1 MGAAVAV
8 PGGGKRTSSS
18 YFFMHFKQTD
28 ELLNW
33 DCPGPVSAIIFF
45 ALGRFRSPG
54 RFILEPSLRQ
64 DFHLVRFFRE
74 QAVARC
80 AKVAMRAYGDGVQF
94 TWAEV
99 GERMDLIARGLM
111 ALGHRS
117 CEMVGLCGRNM
128 PEWTQADLGILAAR
142 GVPVPL
148 YPTSN
153 AEQARFIL
161 RDAGIRIL
169 FAGEQTQVDL
179 GIELLDQGEIT
190 HLIALDA
197 TVDLRGRE
205 GVIAFQDLLRLGA
218 DPALEAPFL
227 SRLEELRPE
236 DLFTL
241 VYTSGT
247 TGDPKGV
254 MLDHANIASAMHLHD
269 LRLAVTPD
277 DVSMC
282 MLPLCHIFERAWT
295 FYVLYRGALNVY
307 LRDPQTVVKAIGEV
321 RPTLMCSVPRVY
333 EKAYAG
339 IQARMGKAAWPMRKL
354 FNWSM
359 GVALAVTRLQ
369 IAGRRPGLGLRVRHR
384 VADKLVLSKLRGLF
398 GGRCRFLPVA
408 GASLADDVNL
418 FFQAV
423 GLKLKYGYGLS
434 ETCATVS
441 CWEDGSMPLGTIGR
455 PLEGIEVKL
464 GEENE
469 LLVKGPTIMRGYY
482 NRPEDTAKVM
492 TADGFLRTGDAGA
505 MDAQGNLIFTERIKE
520 LMKTSNGQYVAPQR
534 VEGTLAKDAYIEQVA
549 IIADSRNFVSA
560 LIVPY
565 FDRLEEFA
573 REKGLTYRNPS
584 ELLRHSKV
592 VEFFESRILELQK
605 GLAKYEQVKKFTL
618 LSRPFS
624 MDLGEIT
631 PTLKLRR
638 KSIEKAF
645 RKEIEAMYAALPG
658 LPRTPKAGS

>member
-1 MGAAVAV
+1 M
-8 PGGGKRTSSS
+8 
-18 YFFMHFKQTD
+18 
-28 ELLNW
+28 
-33 DCPGPVSAIIFF
+33 
-45 ALGRFRSPG
+45 
-54 RFILEPSLRQ
+54 
-64 DFHLVRFFRE
+64 VRFFRE
-74 QAVARC
+74 MAAARG
-80 AKVAMRAYGDGVQF
+80 AKPALKAYDGGQVT
-94 TWAEV
+94 TWAEL
-99 GERMDLIARGLM
+99 GRRMDRVARGLIR
-111 ALGHRS
+111 LGHRPGA
-117 CEMVGLCGRNM
+117 MVGLCGRNM

-142 GVPVPL
+142 GVTVPL

-153 AEQARFIL
+153 LEQARFIL

-169 FAGEQTQVDL
+169 FIGERAQLEL
-179 GIELLDQGEIT
+179 GLALLDQGEID
-190 HLIALDA
+190 HLVALDPGFEPGPGARVMTFEALLALDA
-197 TVDLRGRE
+197 DGAAGPEAQARIE
-205 GVIAFQDLLRLGA
+205 GLAQ
-218 DPALEAPFL
+218 
-227 SRLEELRPE
+227 E

-254 MLDHANIASAMHLHD
+254 MLDHANLGAAMKLHD
-269 LRLAVTPD
+269 RRLSLGPD
-277 DVSMC
+277 DVSLC

-295 FYVLYRGALNVY
+295 YYVLYRGALNVY

-339 IQARMGKAAWPMRKL
+339 IHGKVAKASWPMRKL
-354 FNWSM
+354 FDW
-359 GVALAVTRLQ
+359 ALVRGHRVLALRQQGL
-369 IAGRRPGLGLRVRHR
+369 RPGPVLTASHR
-384 VADKLVLSKLRGLF
+384 VADLLVFRKLRGLF

-423 GLKLKYGYGLS
+423 GLNLKYGYGLS

-441 CWEDGSMPLGTIGR
+441 CFPDGPPAVGTIGR
-455 PLEGIEVKL
+455 PLEGLEVRL

-469 LLVKGPTIMRGYY
+469 IEVKGPTIMRGYF
-482 NRPEDTAKVM
+482 NRPDETAKVM
-492 TADGFLRTGDAGA
+492 TEDGFLRTGDAGGL
-505 MDAQGNLIFTERIKE
+505 DAAGNLVFTERLKE

-534 VEGTLAKDAYIEQVA
+534 VEGTLGKDAFIEQVA

-565 FDRLEEFA
+565 FDQLEEHA
-573 REKGLTYRNPS
+573 RAMGVTWRS
-584 ELLRHSKV
+584 QAELLRNSSV
-592 VEFFESRILELQK
+592 VEFFENRIEQLQK

-618 LSRPFS
+618 LPRPFS

-645 RKEIEAMYAALPG
+645 QAEIEAMYSALPG
-658 LPRTPKAGS
+658 LKGTSESRR

>member
-1 MGAAVAV
+1 M
-8 PGGGKRTSSS
+8 
-18 YFFMHFKQTD
+18 
-28 ELLNW
+28 
-33 DCPGPVSAIIFF
+33 
-45 ALGRFRSPG
+45 
-54 RFILEPSLRQ
+54 
-64 DFHLVRFFRE
+64 VRFFRE
-74 QAVARC
+74 MAAARG
-80 AKVAMRAYGDGVQF
+80 AKPALKAYDGGQVT
-94 TWAEV
+94 TWAER
-99 GERMDLIARGLM
+99 GRRMDRVARGLIR
-111 ALGHRS
+111 LGHRPGA
-117 CEMVGLCGRNM
+117 MVGLCGRNM

-142 GVPVPL
+142 GVTVPL

-153 AEQARFIL
+153 LEQARFIL

-169 FAGEQTQVDL
+169 FIGERAQLEL
-179 GIELLDQGEIT
+179 GLALLDQGEID
-190 HLIALDA
+190 HLVALDPGFEPGPGARVMTFEALLALDA
-197 TVDLRGRE
+197 DGAAGPEAQARIE
-205 GVIAFQDLLRLGA
+205 GLAQ
-218 DPALEAPFL
+218 
-227 SRLEELRPE
+227 E

-254 MLDHANIASAMHLHD
+254 MLDHANLGAAMKLHD
-269 LRLAVTPD
+269 RRLSLGPD
-277 DVSMC
+277 DVSLC

-295 FYVLYRGALNVY
+295 YYVLYRGALNVY

-339 IQARMGKAAWPMRKL
+339 IHGKVAKASWPMRKL
-354 FNWSM
+354 FDW
-359 GVALAVTRLQ
+359 ALVRGHRVLALRQQGL
-369 IAGRRPGLGLRVRHR
+369 RPGPVLTASHR
-384 VADKLVLSKLRGLF
+384 VADLLVFRKLRGLF

-423 GLKLKYGYGLS
+423 GLNLKYGYGLS

-441 CWEDGSMPLGTIGR
+441 CFPDGPPAVGTIGR
-455 PLEGIEVKL
+455 PLEGLEVRL

-469 LLVKGPTIMRGYY
+469 IEVKGPTIMRGYF
-482 NRPEDTAKVM
+482 NRPDETAKVM
-492 TADGFLRTGDAGA
+492 TEDGFLRTGDAGGL
-505 MDAQGNLIFTERIKE
+505 DAAGNLVFTERLKE

-534 VEGTLAKDAYIEQVA
+534 VEGTLGKDAFIEQVA

-565 FDRLEEFA
+565 FDQLEEHA
-573 REKGLTYRNPS
+573 RAMGVTWRS
-584 ELLRHSKV
+584 QAELLRNSSV
-592 VEFFESRILELQK
+592 VEFFENRIEQLQK

-618 LSRPFS
+618 LPRPFS

-645 RKEIEAMYAALPG
+645 QAEIEAMYSALPG
-658 LPRTPKAGS
+658 LKGTSESRR